1 MQQTLVKIYEFVEN
15 VKEHAYVLTDDI
27 QRDPENYRKFSTVS
41 IRIDEL
47 EVDKLTKKLK
57 LREDSKALNFIIE
70 MIESNFKIKLT
81 DEQKLIFYLPEQLSW
96 TREAQKEGEYLLKGG
111 TYFNGIMDV
120 ISSKPTTFFEYSLD
134 KFLKYEDESK
144 TDIELIRKLRFIESP
159 TSLQDATYTPYFGC
173 VTLKEGE
180 FPNEFYFYDSGLVY
194 KLPFTTYEDYIDA
207 LIQSAAVNCWQYFY
221 INPEE
226 IVSKNKGVKYITWG
240 LHTRTSLDEDLA
252 GLFFV
257 PDAKY
262 DRLDLINEHLE
273 QCVKL
278 LPGSFPFLKFEHHIQ
293 YYNHFKK
300 LYEGR

>member
-1 MQQTLVKIYEFVEN
+1 MQQTLEKLYEFVEN
-15 VKEHAYVLTDDI
+15 LKAHAYVLTDNM
-27 QRDPENYRKFSTVS
+27 QSDPENYRKSSAVS
-41 IRIDEL
+41 VRIDDIETIWL
-47 EVDKLTKKLK
+47 EKFVEIKGNSLQDSSIDSFVEFM
-57 LREDSKALNFIIE
+57 EDICG
-70 MIESNFKIKLT
+70 IKLD
-81 DEQKLIFYLPEQLSW
+81 DEKKWMKYLQMILCW
-96 TREAQKEGEYLLKGG
+96 TREAQKTGEFLLQGG

-144 TDIELIRKLRFIESP
+144 TDIELIRKLRFIECP

-226 IVSKNKGVKYITWG
+226 IVSKKQ
-240 LHTRTSLDEDLA
+240 R
-252 GLFFV
+252 
-257 PDAKY
+257 
-262 DRLDLINEHLE
+262 
-273 QCVKL
+273 C
-278 LPGSFPFLKFEHHIQ
+278 
-293 YYNHFKK
+293 
-300 LYEGR
+300 